1 MDARLVTYLREVEAQ
16 IEGLRA
22 ELRARYGWTHIAL
35 ELELDVARGVLVVE
49 AELAVA
55 KLAEPVRAT
64 LEAMLFEGL
73 TLELHPRVLE
83 VQSWYGVPRAGLE
96 LWAEHP
102 SRSTR
107 NLATELEAS
116 DGPVGHLAHDGP
128 GMLLRTRDGTVGWAT
143 GILGPQTEAR
153 PLTGPRPPTAPSLE
167 PARAPGEQI
176 CAAARDYLGTPY
188 LLGGASRNHIDCSA
202 LVQRAYLR
210 GVELLVPRNSRD
222 QLAVAGGGS
231 LRGTTEGAPGDLLFI
246 RSRRMQRIHVG
257 ILAGEGR
264 ILHASRTH
272 AAVIEQPAVE
282 FQLDAEWIRH
292 VGRAQ
297 LCAWGQTQ
305 VGRESVELPAPT

>member
-35 ELELDVARGVLVVE
+35 ELQIDGARGVLVAE

-73 TLELHPRVLE
+73 TLELRPRVLE
-83 VQSWYGVPRAGLE
+83 VQGWYGVPRAGLE

-102 SRSTR
+102 SQPER

-128 GMLLRTRDGTVGWAT
+128 GMLLRARDGTVGWAT
-143 GILGPQTEAR
+143 GILGPQSEAR
-153 PLTGPRPPTAPSLE
+153 PLTGPRAPAESRLE
-167 PARAPGEQI
+167 PARAGEPI

-202 LVQRAYLR
+202 LVQRAYLH
-210 GVELLVPRNSRD
+210 GVELLLPRNSRD
-222 QLAVAGGGS
+222 QLAVAGGGT
-231 LRGTTEGAPGDLLFI
+231 LRGTTEGPPGDLLFI
-246 RSRRMQRIHVG
+246 HSRRMQRIHVG

-272 AAVIEQPAVE
+272 AAVIDQPTVE

-292 VGRAQ
+292 VERAH

-305 VGRESVELPAPT
+305 VGRKNVELP